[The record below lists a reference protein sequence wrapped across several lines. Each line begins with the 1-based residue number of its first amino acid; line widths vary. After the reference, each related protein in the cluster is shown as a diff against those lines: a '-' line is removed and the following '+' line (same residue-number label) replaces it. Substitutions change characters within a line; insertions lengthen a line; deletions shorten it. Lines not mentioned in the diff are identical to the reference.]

1 MLRLACFLPF
11 LLGLLLADP
20 PANSLPPK
28 IVLIAGPKDAAH
40 PAGTHEYEKSIRV
53 LEHCLKQQP
62 GLRVETHFNGW
73 PSHDD
78 TLKDAATVVLISSG
92 SDRRAED
99 HPLLVGDRLA
109 VLGREMKR
117 GCGLVTLHW
126 STFFPREKANAT
138 LLEWTGGHFDYES
151 GSAPRRWASAIQ
163 TLTTQLTPA
172 TPDHAITRG
181 VPAFKL
187 HDELYYRI
195 RLKRDDPRFKP
206 ILNAAIP
213 GEKEPQVV
221 AWAIERTGGGRG
233 FAFTGGHFYRNWWVP
248 EFRRTVLNAILWTAH
263 ADVRED
269 GYVSNLPTE
278 AEFDKQLAG
287 LSKDFSPDWTPRPA
301 TGKSEPWEKF
311 TDKDWIDDRLRK
323 MDTGP
328 FYNGTFEYTWA
339 GKKHLVPKGT
349 AVRLGKNGEGGLIFD
364 RHQLRVA
371 AIWTGGF
378 LQHGDRRFGLM
389 NTPTPA
395 GKLIYGTEAGLGW
408 ANPDGTWENQ
418 HPHTLP
424 LPPAVGRFE
433 GIKLH
438 GQAVVLTYTING
450 RSVNETFEPVDNDTV
465 ARRLQI
471 VPGKQE
477 LRLALPRGAQPPVT
491 ARDRIRQLV
500 WIFTGGSSCGVFFK
514 AEEQVVFDVEQAENY
529 LRFLPATTS
538 QQVTILHRR
547 GDWKSNPLLSQALV
561 VQRSPDFAL
570 LSNPGPRRWQGPL
583 ITLGVRAADTS
594 AYAIDTLT
602 VPYANPFKAL
612 FFLGGL
618 DFLPDGRVACC
629 TAHGDVW
636 LVRFDDDLKKVEWQ
650 RFATGLYQP
659 LGLKVVD
666 GKVIVIERGQLT
678 RLHDQ
683 NNDGEADW
691 YENLADQWYTAGGEH
706 SYDACLE
713 TDPQGNFYFHKGGD
727 LETPTGGCLLKVSP
741 DGKKVETFCTGFR
754 HPVGLGCGPT
764 GILTGA
770 DQEGNWMPATRID
783 EYRRGG
789 FYGDMRTH
797 HRKVPPK
804 TFDPPLCWLPREVDN
819 SAGGQVWIPEG
830 RFGPLGG
837 HLLHLSYGR
846 CKALLLLRQEEA
858 GQVQGGAYDLN
869 LKFLSGVMRGRFN
882 PKDGCLYVCGMTGW
896 QTGAAEDGCLQRVRY
911 TGQPITLPTKLAA
924 KKGRLELT
932 FNEAVH
938 PASVVIRNFDLERWN
953 YRWSGDYGSKHWSVR
968 QPNREGHD
976 EVPISGATL
985 SADGR
990 TVKLSVPDLAPVM
1003 QMKLTWKLR
1012 EAGGQPLEGV
1022 VHQTVNFCN

>member
-1 MLRLACFLPF
+1 MLISW
-11 LLGLLLADP
+11 LLLALLLFSLGCE
-20 PANSLPPK
+20 PAPAPPK
-28 IVLIAGPKDAAH
+28 IVLIAGPKDGAH
-40 PAGTHEYEKSIRV
+40 PTGTHEYEKSVRV

-62 GLRVETHFNGW
+62 GLRVEAHFNGW
-73 PSHDD
+73 PRNDE

-126 STFFPREKANAT
+126 STFFPRDRANAT

-151 GSAPRRWASAIQ
+151 GPAPRRWASDIQ

-172 TPDHAITRG
+172 TPAHPILRG
-181 VPAFKL
+181 VPTFKL

-195 RLKRDDPRFKP
+195 RLKQDDPRFKP

-263 ADVRED
+263 AEVPAN
-269 GYVSNLPTE
+269 GFASALPEE
-278 AEFDKQLAG
+278 AAFDRQLAD

-301 TGKSEPWEKF
+301 TGKAEPWEKF

-328 FYNGTFEYTWA
+328 FYNGTFEYSWA

-349 AVRLGKNGEGGLIFD
+349 AISLGKNGAGGLIFD

-371 AIWTGGF
+371 AVWTGRF

-395 GKLIYGTEAGLGW
+395 GQPFFATGQCLGW
-408 ANPDGTWENQ
+408 ANLDGTWDNS

-424 LPPAVGRFE
+424 LPPTFGRFK

-438 GQAVVLTYTING
+438 GQAVVLTYTIHG
-450 RSVNETFEPVDNDTV
+450 RTV
-465 ARRLQI
+465 QEAFQALDEQTIARVLI
-471 VPGKQE
+471 VGPGIQE
-477 LRLALPRGAQPPVT
+477 VKLRLPEHEPNPEVDATGGAMVYLLRSAEHSCGLLIPDDKGMIFADEQGVAGLRILPASAERRVTLLYRRGAWPNGAAVR
-491 ARDRIRQLV
+491 A
-500 WIFTGGSSCGVFFK
+500 
-514 AEEQVVFDVEQAENY
+514 QVA
-529 LRFLPATTS
+529 
-538 QQVTILHRR
+538 
-547 GDWKSNPLLSQALV
+547 KLSV
-561 VQRSPDFAL
+561 DFAK
-570 LSNPGPRRWQGPL
+570 LSEPGPRRWHGPL
-583 ITLGVRAADTS
+583 VTSGFRAADSS
-594 AYAIDTLT
+594 AYVIDTLT
-602 VPYANPFKAL
+602 VPYENPFQAL
-612 FFLGGL
+612 LFLGGL
-618 DFLPDGRVACC
+618 DFLPDGRIACC

-636 LVRFDDDLKKVEWQ
+636 LVRFDEDLKKVEWQ

-678 RLHDQ
+678 RLHDL

-691 YENLADQWYTAGGEH
+691 YENLADQWHTAGGEH

-713 TDPQGNFYFHKGGD
+713 TDPEGNFYFHKGGD
-727 LETPTGGCLLKVSP
+727 LQTPTGGCLLKVSP
-741 DGKKVETFCTGFR
+741 DGKKVDIFCTGFR

-764 GILTGA
+764 GILTGS

-783 EYRRGG
+783 EYRQGG

-797 HRKVPPK
+797 HRQVPPK
-804 TFDPPLCWLPREVDN
+804 TFDPPLCWLPRAVDN
-819 SAGGQVWIPEG
+819 SAGGQVWIPPKA
-830 RFGPLGG
+830 FGPLGG
-837 HLLHLSYGR
+837 HLLHFSYGR
-846 CKALLLLRQEEA
+846 CKALLLLRQA
-858 GQVQGGAYDLN
+858 AGGQVQGGAYDLN

-896 QTGAAEDGCLQRVRY
+896 QTGAAADGCLQRVRY
-911 TGQPITLPTKLAA
+911 TGKPITLPTMLEA
-924 KKGRLELT
+924 KKGRIELT
-932 FNEAVH
+932 FNAAVD
-938 PASVVIRNFDLERWN
+938 PACIAVKNFDLERWN
-953 YRWSGDYGSKHWSVR
+953 YRWTGDYGSKHWSVR
-968 QPNREGHD
+968 QPDREGHD
-976 EVPISGATL
+976 EVPITGAVL
-985 SADGR
+985 SADGC
-990 TVKLSVPDLAPVM
+990 TVTLQVPDLAPVM
-1003 QMKLTWKLR
+1003 QMKLTWMLR
-1012 EAGGQPLEGV
+1012 TATGQPLAGEI
-1022 VHQTVNFCN
+1022 HLTVNYRTSD

>member
-1 MLRLACFLPF
+1 MLRLACLLPF

-20 PANSLPPK
+20 PANTLPPK

-195 RLKRDDPRFKP
+195 RLKQDDPRFRP
-206 ILNAAIP
+206 ILAAAIP
-213 GEKEPQVV
+213 GENDSQVV

-263 ADVRED
+263 IDVQED
-269 GYVSNLPTE
+269 GYVSNLPAE

-301 TGKSEPWEKF
+301 TGKAEPWETY

-328 FYNGTFEYTWA
+328 FYNGTFEYTWE
-339 GKKHLVPKGT
+339 GKKYRVPKGT
-349 AVRLGKNGEGGLIFD
+349 AIRLGKNGEGGLIFD

-371 AIWTGGF
+371 AVWTGGF

-389 NTPTPA
+389 NTPKPA
-395 GKLIYGTEAGLGW
+395 GKLIFGTAAGLGW
-408 ANPDGTWENQ
+408 EIADGTWENS
-418 HPHTLP
+418 HPQTLP
-424 LPPAVGRFE
+424 LPPALGRFE
-433 GIKLH
+433 GMRLH
-438 GQAVVLTYTING
+438 GEAVVLTYTLRG
-450 RSVNETFEPVDNDTV
+450 RTVHETFVSPNSGTV
-465 ARRLQI
+465 IRHFSI
-471 VPGKQE
+471 GPGRDE
-477 LRLALPRGAQPPVT
+477 LRLRLP
-491 ARDRIRQLV
+491 
-500 WIFTGGSSCGVFFK
+500 
-514 AEEQVVFDVEQAENY
+514 E
-529 LRFLPATTS
+529 ATTKPKEREMAKDAAYLPILPS
-538 QQVTILHRR
+538 EETRQVA
-547 GDWKSNPLLSQALV
+547 LLYRPGEVRVLQDAAAV
-561 VQRSPDFAL
+561 PTVDFAKL
-570 LSNPGPRRWQGPL
+570 QQPGPRRWPGPL
-583 ITLGVRAADTS
+583 ITQGTRAADDS

-602 VPYANPFKAL
+602 VPYDNPFKAL
-612 FFLGGL
+612 FFLAGL

-683 NNDGEADW
+683 NGDGEADW
-691 YENLADQWYTAGGEH
+691 HENLADQWYTAGGEH

-713 TDPQGNFYFHKGGD
+713 MDPQGNFYFHKGGD

-819 SAGGQVWIPEG
+819 SAGGQVWLPDG

-846 CKALLLLRQEEA
+846 CKALLLLRHEEA

-911 TGQPITLPTKLAA
+911 TGKPITLPTKLAA

-932 FNEAVH
+932 FNEPVD
-938 PASVVIRNFDLERWN
+938 PASVVIKNFDLERWN

-990 TVKLSVPDLAPVM
+990 TVTLCVPDLAPVM

-1012 EAGGQPLEGV
+1012 QAGGQPLEGV